1 MVANLIESCLAQ
13 AGLFHGDEP
22 LVGGAEDDRLMATPA
37 MRVAVV
43 DIDVSDERSLLFE
56 PLDDLRIGLI
66 GVKASEQGH
75 VVGETTVVVDRHD
88 GLDAELLSHQVVV
101 HAVAGSGMD
110 RASAGVEGDV
120 VAPDD
125 ASDVVLDDRAHIR
138 DAAELITVHE
148 NGLAVGFDHAI
159 VLPTGN
165 LGNLLHHFMGKQHE
179 LTVGFDEAV
188 FDFGT
193 EGYSRIRRK
202 RPGRGGPDQDI
213 RVIRIDA
220 RGNERLGDF
229 VELEVHIDRRRHLVG
244 ILDLGLGQGGVAMF
258 APVNGLAATIDS
270 AVEIHLLEDFDVGG
284 LKAGLER
291 QIRMLPIAVDAKAL
305 EPLAL
310 NIDEALGPFATE
322 FAHFGL
328 RKFFHFLGAELL
340 FHLVLD
346 RLAMAVPARDVR
358 GEITALGMRFDNE
371 VLEDLVESMA
381 DVNRSVRIRRAV
393 MQDERLAIFVLLQNT
408 VIDILLDPLLQALRL
423 VLGQIRAHG
432 EIRLGQVHRVLVIVS
447 HRVLR
452 SFHSNRTGTTARRIA
467 RNLSIIGKIVT
478 FHAMYSIKFRT
489 TPSTKSIL
497 FPILADCMPQDETRL
512 NPRCAAGDEEQSVKA
527 HSTQCRPRD
536 NRRRTHGLPH
546 CDRLRQQSRRRDD

>member
-1 MVANLIESCLAQ
+1 
-13 AGLFHGDEP
+13 
-22 LVGGAEDDRLMATPA
+22 MATPA

-284 LKAGLER
+284 LKARLER

-423 VLGQIRAHG
+423 VLGQVRPHR
-432 EIRLGQVHRVLVIVS
+432 EVRLGQVHRVSL
-447 HRVLR
+447 
-452 SFHSNRTGTTARRIA
+452 
-467 RNLSIIGKIVT
+467 
-478 FHAMYSIKFRT
+478 
-489 TPSTKSIL
+489 
-497 FPILADCMPQDETRL
+497 
-512 NPRCAAGDEEQSVKA
+512 
-527 HSTQCRPRD
+527 
-536 NRRRTHGLPH
+536 
-546 CDRLRQQSRRRDD
+546 